1 LGSKIAQLL
10 IKLFLNSLIKSLKKN
25 VLPSLVRLRGTL
37 LIAAIDGGIVTTGK
51 QKAINNKLRPIDL
64 QKCLYDINKN
74 LLIPF
79 MTDGLLHICTHF
91 YNYKT
96 VL

>member
-10 IKLFLNSLIKSLKKN
+10 IKLLNSLIKSLKKN
-25 VLPSLVRLRGTL
+25 VLPSLVRSRGTL

-79 MTDGLLHICTHF
+79 MTDGLLHIYAYS